1 MPASTERASDRAYQQ
16 LRDMLLDLRL
26 SPGSV
31 VNEHD
36 LAQELEIGRMPVH
49 EALARLAGEGF
60 LNVLPRR
67 GTVVTAFTLNDVLDL
82 FEAREAIECGS
93 THLAARRATDEDI
106 AKLEKLVAAADE
118 ARAAAHTEDYL
129 RADYEIH
136 LSLVRMLK
144 NSLLA
149 DTVERLLMHNLRF
162 WRFYFS
168 SRTVQPTAML
178 GHDELLAGIRS
189 RDGDEAERAMR
200 RHICASRGMLQTLF

>member
-67 GTVVTAFTLNDVLDL
+67 GTVVTAFSLNDVLDL

-93 THLAARRATDEDI
+93 THLAARRATDADI

>member
-1 MPASTERASDRAYQQ
+1 
-16 LRDMLLDLRL
+16 
-26 SPGSV
+26 
-31 VNEHD
+31 
-36 LAQELEIGRMPVH
+36 MPVH
-49 EALARLAGEGF
+49 EALARLANDGF
-60 LNVLPRR
+60 LTVLPRR

-106 AKLEKLVAAADE
+106 AKLEKLVATADE
-118 ARAAAHTEDYL
+118 ARAAANTEDYL

-149 DTVERLLMHNLRF
+149 DTVDRLLMHNLRF
-162 WRFYFS
+162 WRFYFT

-189 RDGDEAERAMR
+189 RDGDKAERAMR
-200 RHICASRGMLQTLF
+200 QHISASRGMLQSLF

>member
-1 MPASTERASDRAYQQ
+1 MSASTVRASDRAYQQ

-26 SPGSV
+26 SPGTV
-31 VNEHD
+31 VNEQA
-36 LAQELEIGRMPVH
+36 LAEELEIGRMPVH
-49 EALARLAGEGF
+49 EALARLANDGF
-60 LNVLPRR
+60 LTVLPRR

-106 AKLEKLVAAADE
+106 AKLEKLVATADE
-118 ARAAAHTEDYL
+118 ARAAANTEDYL

-149 DTVERLLMHNLRF
+149 DTVDRLLMHNLRF
-162 WRFYFS
+162 WRFYFT

-178 GHDELLAGIRS
+178 GHDELLAAIRS
-189 RDGDEAERAMR
+189 RDGDKAERAMR
-200 RHICASRGMLQTLF
+200 QHISASRGMLQSLF